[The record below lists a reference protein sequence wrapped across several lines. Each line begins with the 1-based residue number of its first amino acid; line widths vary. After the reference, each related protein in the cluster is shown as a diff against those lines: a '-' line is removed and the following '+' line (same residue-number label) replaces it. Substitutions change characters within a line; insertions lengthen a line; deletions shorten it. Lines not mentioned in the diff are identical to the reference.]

1 MTYPTRIDVCDGK
14 YTIIYDFDTGQSEA
28 LRYGEKWRDLCGD
41 KMVLAMFDTIVEL
54 QERGAKVDGLNEYI
68 KKLETARDMLGC
80 LTYHLLRNYED
91 DQWSSSTREL
101 LEEANDYLGE
111 QPIVWNIGDEPDYS
125 AEMPEGYVREPR

>member
-54 QERGAKVDGLNEYI
+54 RERAAEVEDLKEHTGQSVFRN
-68 KKLETARDMLGC
+68 MLGG
-80 LTYHLLRNYED
+80 LVYHLLRNYED
-91 DQWSSSTREL
+91 DMWSSSTREL
-101 LEEANDYLGE
+101 LEEANDYIGN
-111 QPIVWNIGDEPDYS
+111 QPIVWSIDDEESD
-125 AEMPEGYVREPR
+125 ER